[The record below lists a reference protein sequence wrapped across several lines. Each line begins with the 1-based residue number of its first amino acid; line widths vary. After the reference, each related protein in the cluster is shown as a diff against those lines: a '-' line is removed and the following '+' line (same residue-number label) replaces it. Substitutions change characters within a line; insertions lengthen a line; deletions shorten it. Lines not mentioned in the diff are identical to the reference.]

1 MSNEERI
8 RVLQMVAER
17 RVTPEEA
24 DEVLGTLEPVAAPS
38 LPSSASPSPVA
49 KTGQR
54 TLRINVHRGRKN
66 ITVRIPSGLPRE
78 SQQFLTR
85 QVVPSLAA
93 HGVGLDE
100 LLDVFEQFPS
110 NTKLVEIHEDEGDD
124 DEGEGETGIEI
135 RTE

>member
-24 DEVLGTLEPVAAPS
+24 DEVLGTLEPIAATP
-38 LPSSASPSPVA
+38 PNGPVA
-49 KTGQR
+49 PQAAKPGQR

-78 SQQFLTR
+78 GQQFLTR
-85 QVVPSLAA
+85 QVLPSLAA

-100 LLDVFEQFPS
+100 LLDVFEQFPV
-110 NTKLVEIHEDEGDD
+110 NTKLVEIHDDGGDD
-124 DEGEGETGIEI
+124 DEGEGETGIDI

>member
-1 MSNEERI
+1 VSNEDRI

-24 DEVLGTLEPVAAPS
+24 DEVLGTLEPVAAP
-38 LPSSASPSPVA
+38 PNGPASPQAVKP
-49 KTGQR
+49 GQR
-54 TLRINVHRGRKN
+54 TLRINVHLGRKN

-78 SQQFLTR
+78 SQQFLSR
-85 QVVPSLAA
+85 QIQPSLAA

-100 LLDVFEQFPS
+100 LLNVFEQFPA
-110 NTKLVEIHEDEGDD
+110 NTKLVEIHDDDEGDD
-124 DEGEGETGIEI
+124 DQGETNIEI